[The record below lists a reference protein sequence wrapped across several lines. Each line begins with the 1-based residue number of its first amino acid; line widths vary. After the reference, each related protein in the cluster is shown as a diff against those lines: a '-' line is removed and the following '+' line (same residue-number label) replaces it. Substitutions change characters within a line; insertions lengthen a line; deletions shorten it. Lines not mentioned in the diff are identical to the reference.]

1 MQFKA
6 PTALEYFASLVAHD
20 AALALLEAAASLA
33 QDAYPAADPQ
43 TVLSEVDALAATL
56 GRRLPADAAPMQRLR
71 LLNHYFFEEL
81 RFEGNV
87 NDYDDPRNS
96 YLCDVL
102 ARRRGIP
109 VSLGVLYIE
118 LASQAGL
125 AVEGVAAPGHFL
137 VRLHLPQGEVVI
149 DPFTGRSLS
158 LPELEERMQFWRV
171 APDGSTADDAALA
184 QFLRPATP
192 REVITRMLRNLVRIH
207 EQRGDDLALLAV
219 RDRLVTL
226 LPDDWRERRDRGLVR
241 GRVGQIERARADLEA
256 YLAHAPQAQD
266 AADVARQLLAWR
278 DAPPGTLH

>member
-1 MQFKA
+1 M
-6 PTALEYFASLVAHD
+6 PRWRCWR
-20 AALALLEAAASLA
+20 SLA

-158 LPELEERMQFWRV
+158 LPALEERMQF
-171 APDGSTADDAALA
+171 
-184 QFLRPATP
+184 
-192 REVITRMLRNLVRIH
+192 
-207 EQRGDDLALLAV
+207 
-219 RDRLVTL
+219 
-226 LPDDWRERRDRGLVR
+226 
-241 GRVGQIERARADLEA
+241 
-256 YLAHAPQAQD
+256 
-266 AADVARQLLAWR
+266 
-278 DAPPGTLH
+278 